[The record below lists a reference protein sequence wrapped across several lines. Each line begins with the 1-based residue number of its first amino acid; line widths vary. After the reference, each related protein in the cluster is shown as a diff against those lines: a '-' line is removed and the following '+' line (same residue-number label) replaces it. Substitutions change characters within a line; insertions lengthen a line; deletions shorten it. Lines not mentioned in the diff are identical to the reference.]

1 MNIKKLFAAKCAVL
15 TLLLIASG
23 FTSTNFANQAPQK
36 NQSFTFS
43 SSVTNID
50 EAENEIFD
58 LVNKERR
65 RNNLGELEWN
75 DGLAK
80 LARDYSIKMAHGR
93 FFDHS
98 DPDGATVVERAK
110 DARIKNW
117 SKIGENL
124 FYCQGIYDF
133 SFFAVKGW
141 MKSPTHKDNILD
153 GDWTDSGIGIA
164 QSRSGQIYITQVF
177 IER

>member
-1 MNIKKLFAAKCAVL
+1 MNIKKMFAAKCAVF

-23 FTSTNFANQAPQK
+23 FTSANFANQSPQTIK
-36 NQSFTFS
+36 NFSFSNSFT
-43 SSVTNID
+43 NIVD
-50 EAENEIFD
+50 AETEIFN
-58 LVNKERR
+58 LINKERR

-75 DGLAK
+75 DGLAR
-80 LARDYSIKMAHGR
+80 LARDYSSRMARGG

-133 SFFAVKGW
+133 GFVAVKGW
-141 MKSPTHKDNILD
+141 MKSQTHKDNILD